1 MPTYLFNVQNTIEV
15 EAESEDE
22 AYDLLLADDEE
33 RCIVIDSDIML
44 VEGDVN

>member
-1 MPTYLFNVQNTIEV
+1 VPTYLFNVQNTIEV